1 MAMDAATAGLLSDP
15 GSVPDKYSSLA
26 NFREEK
32 WIGKGQFSVVYRAR
46 CLADNS
52 IVALKKVKVPPY
64 PYIIVINAT
73 RWVAI

>member
-1 MAMDAATAGLLSDP
+1 MDAATAGILTDRNN
-15 GSVPDKYSSLA
+15 VPDKYSSLA

-52 IVALKKVKVPPY
+52 IVALKKVKVLSGVNY
-64 PYIIVINAT
+64 CSET
-73 RWVAI
+73 C

>member
-15 GSVPDKYSSLA
+15 GSVPDKYSALA

-52 IVALKKVKVPPY
+52 IVALKKVKVLHNNNT
-64 PYIIVINAT
+64 ILIML
-73 RWVAI
+73 

>member
-1 MAMDAATAGLLSDP
+1 MIPFLEMDAATAGLLTDHNN
-15 GSVPDKYSSLA
+15 VPDKYSSLA

-52 IVALKKVKVPPY
+52 IVALKKVKVLSGA
-64 PYIIVINAT
+64 NCWT
-73 RWVAI
+73 MMC

>member
-1 MAMDAATAGLLSDP
+1 MDAAATGILTDRNN
-15 GSVPDKYSSLA
+15 VPDKYSSLA

-52 IVALKKVKVPPY
+52 IVALKKVKVLSGTNY
-64 PYIIVINAT
+64 CNKMC
-73 RWVAI
+73 